1 MYEIDKL
8 RFGAFISE
16 LRKEK
21 GITQKELANRLY
33 ISDKAVSKWETGHS
47 VPDITLLTPL
57 AELLGVTVTELLECR
72 RIETADKLDV
82 TQANDLVKKVIAF
95 SSEENYG
102 RPKLCKKNVLTYTGC
117 AMVAGLEMLVFLLML
132 GEGNFAGFPGIMIVG
147 MAMFFGIYFWFF
159 VKEKLPA
166 YYDENKINVYIDGAL
181 HMNLPGVYFNNY
193 NWPHIVK
200 AFRMWSVLNMTIVP
214 IIVVGI
220 GMLLPEA
227 GLTFY
232 LPGTLIPILGGLFIP
247 PYIVAKKYQ
256 QEEISRQENKK
267 VTVWKKVLWISG
279 MVAFLWVMTAGGL
292 GTTRSGV
299 RMGFWESASR
309 TGWTA
314 EYSYMDG
321 YMQRNL
327 RTADN
332 ADGITIVIDTEE
344 GSIVVEIKDEA
355 KNVIFSQ
362 ENMESGTYEVEASG
376 KYIVRVTAEEH
387 KGGFYIGE

>member
-21 GITQKELANRLY
+21 GITQKELASRLY

-132 GEGNFAGFPGIMIVG
+132 GEGNFAGFLGIMIAG

-166 YYDENKINVYIDGAL
+166 YYDENKINVYIDGAM

-200 AFRMWSVLNMTIVP
+200 TFRVWSVLNMTIVP
-214 IIVVGI
+214 AVVVGL

-227 GLTFY
+227 GLAFY
-232 LPGTLIPILGGLFIP
+232 LPGTLIPILGGLFIT

-256 QEEISRQENKK
+256 QEESSQQENKK
-267 VTVWKKVLWISG
+267 VNVWKKGLWILG
-279 MVAFLWVMTAGGL
+279 MVAFVWVMTAGGL

-299 RMGFWESASR
+299 RMGFWENASR

-332 ADGITIVIDTEE
+332 ADGITIVIETEE
-344 GSIVVEIKDEA
+344 GSIAVEIKDEA

-362 ENMESGTYEVEASG
+362 KNMESGTYEVEASG
-376 KYIVRVTAEEH
+376 KYIVRVTAEDH